1 MAKTTSVFARVEPEL
16 KDMAENVLEQLGI
29 PMSNAIGM
37 FLKQVVLQ
45 RGLPFDVKLPELTRP
60 VATGSLTKTELDVE
74 LQKGYDD
81 YLAGRSRPAN
91 EAFQQMER
99 ELGL

>member
-1 MAKTTSVFARVEPEL
+1 MAKTANIFARVEPDL
-16 KDMAENVLEQLGI
+16 KNKAEDVLVQLGI
-29 PMSNAIGM
+29 PMSNAIDM

-45 RGLPFDVKLPELTRP
+45 RGLPFDVKLPELARP
-60 VATGSLTKTELDVE
+60 VAMGSLTRAELDAE

-81 YLAGRSRPAN
+81 YLAGHSRPAG
-91 EAFQQMER
+91 ETFQRIER